1 MGHKFV
7 KNVGVD
13 ANTRKRVK
21 NGKTHHHAAAEA
33 AYKKPCCK
41 IYIEIHDGDKLKFE
55 TQRTNDIVG
64 ALIKRPRRT
73 MLRTRRKIGGNGN
86 ILLHGRSVI
95 APTL

>member
-64 ALIKRPRRT
+64 ALIKRPRREI
-73 MLRTRRKIGGNGN
+73 LRIRRKFGKFVKT
-86 ILLHGRSVI
+86 ILPGDH
-95 APTL
+95 